1 MRGKPIVSQMTF
13 DYVIVGAGSSG
24 SALAGRLAENP
35 RISILVIEAGG
46 SDLNPMI
53 HMPIGYGKLFYDSRV
68 NWKFETEPEVNLTGK
83 PMYWPRGKVLGG
95 SSSINAMVYVRGHP
109 NDFNEWGEV
118 APGWSWTDL
127 EPYFRKMESWQGGY
141 DQTRGGSG
149 PLSVTDV
156 SEKVHPLTNA
166 YLKAAKQLGFPIN
179 LDYNGQAMD
188 GATIYQTTTLKGFR
202 ASAYSAYLKPKK
214 NQNNIQILTNSY
226 AKKVIIE
233 DKKAIGIEY
242 YHKGQTKIARVNR
255 EVVLS
260 AGALLSPQ
268 LLQLSG
274 IGPAPLL
281 KSHNIKVL
289 HHLPDVGQHLKDHLG
304 IDHTLLVNQ
313 PSLNQVLRPLHGK
326 IRVGLEYIFKRTGPL
341 SMSVNQGGGF
351 VKSDPSLKAPDLQL
365 YFSPL
370 SYSVAP
376 NGKRPMMSPDPFAA
390 VRLGFNP
397 CKSTSEGSVEIK
409 SKDAFVAPK
418 FLGNYL
424 STDYDLKMMLK
435 GMRLMRKFI
444 EAPALKAVVTKE
456 YSPGDSVQSEDEMI
470 AFARENAGTVFH
482 QCGTCRMAKDP
493 SCSVVDEKL
502 KVHGVAGLRVADA
515 SIFPT
520 IPSGNINA
528 AAILVGEKAASILHG
543 ELL

>member
-166 YLKAAKQLGFPIN
+166 YLKAAKQLGFPVN

-202 ASAYSAYLKPKK
+202 ASAYGAYLRPKK

-233 DKKAIGIEY
+233 DKKAVGVEY

-255 EVVLS
+255 EVILS

-370 SYSVAP
+370 SYSLAP

-397 CKSTSEGSVEIK
+397 C
-409 SKDAFVAPK
+409 
-418 FLGNYL
+418 
-424 STDYDLKMMLK
+424 
-435 GMRLMRKFI
+435 
-444 EAPALKAVVTKE
+444 
-456 YSPGDSVQSEDEMI
+456 
-470 AFARENAGTVFH
+470 
-482 QCGTCRMAKDP
+482 
-493 SCSVVDEKL
+493 
-502 KVHGVAGLRVADA
+502 
-515 SIFPT
+515 
-520 IPSGNINA
+520 
-528 AAILVGEKAASILHG
+528 
-543 ELL
+543 

>member
-1 MRGKPIVSQMTF
+1 MNIQV
-13 DYVIVGAGSSG
+13 
-24 SALAGRLAENP
+24 
-35 RISILVIEAGG
+35 
-46 SDLNPMI
+46 
-53 HMPIGYGKLFYDSRV
+53 
-68 NWKFETEPEVNLTGK
+68 
-83 PMYWPRGKVLGG
+83 
-95 SSSINAMVYVRGHP
+95 
-109 NDFNEWGEV
+109 
-118 APGWSWTDL
+118 
-127 EPYFRKMESWQGGY
+127 QG
-141 DQTRGGSG
+141 
-149 PLSVTDV
+149 
-156 SEKVHPLTNA
+156 
-166 YLKAAKQLGFPIN
+166 
-179 LDYNGQAMD
+179 
-188 GATIYQTTTLKGFR
+188 
-202 ASAYSAYLKPKK
+202 PKK
-214 NQNNIQILTNSY
+214 NQNNIQILTKSY

-233 DKKAIGIEY
+233 DKKAIGVEY
-242 YHKGQTKIARVNR
+242 YHKGQTKIVRVNR
-255 EVVLS
+255 EVILS

-281 KSHNIKVL
+281 KSHNIEVV

-418 FLGNYL
+418 FLVWLLSPLLGVKRTFIKKNVGYDFYL
-424 STDYDLKMMLK
+424 PRVDKVVLGSD
-435 GMRLMRKFI
+435 
-444 EAPALKAVVTKE
+444 ALVAV
-456 YSPGDSVQSEDEMI
+456 M
-470 AFARENAGTVFH
+470 
-482 QCGTCRMAKDP
+482 
-493 SCSVVDEKL
+493 
-502 KVHGVAGLRVADA
+502 
-515 SIFPT
+515 
-520 IPSGNINA
+520 
-528 AAILVGEKAASILHG
+528 VGESSTKPVPPSTVDNTM
-543 ELL
+543 ELGTISLPAYLYDPDDAKITLTDNVRFTMRDIGKIEDRVSNLEEITSLLSLIHI